1 MLEEKI
7 LNDFKDAMKQKDSL
21 KVSALSFLRGQLGY
35 AALEKKK
42 DKLDDADCLA
52 VIKKLMK
59 QRQDSI
65 DQFTAGNRPDLA
77 QKETK
82 ELEILKGYVPEEM
95 PRDQIIKIVDEV
107 IAALGAGGMKD
118 MGNVMK
124 EVRQKTGANAD
135 GKLVSDLVRE
145 RLSKKSA

>member
-7 LNDFKDAMKQKDSL
+7 LNDFKDALKQKDSL
-21 KVSALSFLRGQLGY
+21 KVSTLSFLRGQFGY

-65 DQFTAGNRPDLA
+65 EQFTAGGRMDLA
-77 QKETK
+77 DKEAK
-82 ELEILKGYVPEEM
+82 ELLILRSYVPPEMSREE
-95 PRDQIIKIVDEV
+95 IIKIVEETV
-107 IAALGAGGMKD
+107 KALGAFGIKD

-124 EVRQKTGANAD
+124 EVRLKAGGSAD
-135 GKLVSDLVRE
+135 GKLVSELVRE
-145 RLSKKSA
+145 RLSKQA

>member
-7 LNDFKDAMKQKDSL
+7 LADFKDAMKQKNSL
-21 KVSALSFLRGQLGY
+21 KVSTLSFLRGQLGY

-42 DKLDDADCLA
+42 DKLDDSDCIA

-65 DQFTAGNRPDLA
+65 AQFTAGNRLDLA
-77 QKETK
+77 EKETK
-82 ELEILKGYVPEEM
+82 ELEMLKEYVPAEM
-95 PRDQIIKIVDEV
+95 SREDVLKIVEETV
-107 IAALGAGGMKD
+107 AALGATGIKD

-124 EVRQKTGANAD
+124 EVRARTGGAAD

-145 RLSKKSA
+145 RLSKP

>member
-7 LNDFKDAMKQKDSL
+7 LADFKEAMKQKDSL
-21 KVSALSFLRGQLGY
+21 KVSTLSFLRGQFGY

-42 DKLDDADCLA
+42 DKLDDADCIA

-65 DQFTAGNRPDLA
+65 TQFAAGNRPDLA
-77 QKETK
+77 EKETK
-82 ELEILKGYVPEEM
+82 ELAILKAYMPAEM
-95 PRDQIIKIVDEV
+95 SREDVLKIVEETV
-107 IAALGAGGMKD
+107 AALGATGIKD

-124 EVRQKTGANAD
+124 EVRARAGAAAD

-145 RLSKKSA
+145 RLSKP

>member
-7 LNDFKDAMKQKDSL
+7 FNDFKDAMKQKDPL
-21 KVSALSFLRGQLGY
+21 KVSTLSFLRGQLGY

-42 DKLDDADCLA
+42 DKLDDIDCIS

-65 DQFTAGNRPDLA
+65 EQFSAGGRLDLA
-77 QKETK
+77 EKETK
-82 ELEILKGYVPEEM
+82 ELSILKGYVPVEM
-95 PRDQIIKIVDEV
+95 DCKELSKIIDDVV
-107 IAALGAGGMKD
+107 VSLGAAGIKD

-124 EVRQKTGANAD
+124 EVRAKTQGRAD
-135 GKLVSDLVRE
+135 GKLISDLVRQ
-145 RLSKKSA
+145 RLSKL

>member
-21 KVSALSFLRGQLGY
+21 KVSTLSFLRGQLGY

-42 DKLDDADCLA
+42 DKLDDSDCLA

-65 DQFTAGNRPDLA
+65 EQFTAGGRMDLA
-77 QKETK
+77 DKEAK
-82 ELEILKGYVPEEM
+82 ELLILKGYVPPEMSREE
-95 PRDQIIKIVDEV
+95 IVKIVEEAV
-107 IAALGAGGMKD
+107 KTLGASGIKD
-118 MGNVMK
+118 MGNVIK
-124 EVRQKTGANAD
+124 EVRLKAGASAD
-135 GKLVSDLVRE
+135 GKLVSELVRE
-145 RLSKKSA
+145 KLLKNGA